1 MTTSRL
7 SPAMRNML
15 RNILDGKGPWAHLK
29 GQSQHGGSFRTLAAL
44 HQRGLID
51 AANGPT
57 DAGRAVFSPK
67 HVTTSKEATPC

>member
-1 MTTSRL
+1 MTAPRL

-15 RNILDGKGPWAHLK
+15 RSILDGKGPWAHLK
-29 GQSQHGGSFRTLAAL
+29 GQSQHGGSLQTLAAL
-44 HQRGLID
+44 RQRGLID
-51 AANGPT
+51 AANRPT

>member
-1 MTTSRL
+1 MTAPRL

-29 GQSQHGGSFRTLAAL
+29 GQSQHGGSLKTLAAL
-44 HQRGLID
+44 RQRGLID
-51 AANGPT
+51 AGDRPT

-67 HVTTSKEATPC
+67 HATTSKEATPC

>member
-1 MTTSRL
+1 MSTSRL

-29 GQSQHGGSFRTLAAL
+29 GQSQHGGSLQTLAAL
-44 HQRGLID
+44 RQRGLID
-51 AANGPT
+51 AANRPT
-57 DAGRAVFSPK
+57 DAGRAVFAPK